1 MHETFRTSSARRDQ
15 LQHNKGPIPAWV
27 EQPLKELGGPERG
40 NSKYRLPTFCN
51 SPRIGK
57 TFSHHWLNRKSG
69 SQFFPPTDKAPLPS
83 AQINLHISGS
93 LGNLGS
99 WFHPPLTQGAEL
111 KALVAHLYGRAW
123 DAHGVTSVSIL
134 FLPTQ
139 LFWTHQEPE
148 NLRAYCTH
156 NASLSSFFG
165 FSFIA
170 LIIKGFSFCPS
181 FPTMPWMAT
190 SNELAKGWKTLKIW
204 ANTARW
210 KGEKNPWTKK
220 SMLCSYTVFFSHQP
234 STKKRGQHGNFANP
248 LKGYSIMCQI
258 WGNPKNKCTQSHL
271 CWTAIFPSITHI
283 AKDEF
288 TGQLFPPT
296 ITQ

>member
-1 MHETFRTSSARRDQ
+1 MGPNSFLPQTKLPYHLHRLIYTFQVHLA
-15 LQHNKGPIPAWV
+15 IWV
-27 EQPLKELGGPERG
+27 VGSILLSHREQSWR
-40 NSKYRLPTFCN
+40 
-51 SPRIGK
+51 
-57 TFSHHWLNRKSG
+57 HWL
-69 SQFFPPTDKAPLPS
+69 
-83 AQINLHISGS
+83 
-93 LGNLGS
+93 
-99 WFHPPLTQGAEL
+99 LTSMAESEMHGA
-111 KALVAHLYGRAW
+111 
-123 DAHGVTSVSIL
+123 TSVSIL

-139 LFWTHQEPE
+139 LFWTLQEPE
-148 NLRAYCTH
+148 NSRAYCTH